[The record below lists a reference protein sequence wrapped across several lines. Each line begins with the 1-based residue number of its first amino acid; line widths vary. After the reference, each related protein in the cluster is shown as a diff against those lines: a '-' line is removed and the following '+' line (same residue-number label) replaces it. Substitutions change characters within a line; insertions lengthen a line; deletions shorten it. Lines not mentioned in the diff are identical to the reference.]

1 MSSHAAENIVTLK
14 DYTLWTEAEGRGISA
29 VDLAVGE
36 GEIWQIDT
44 NDPAEAR
51 LLLRAVATL
60 ERPLAGTYRFRGDLL
75 DFSDYRK
82 LLPVKQRIAYISSD
96 ATLISNR
103 TLREN
108 LLLGRF
114 YHENSLDI
122 RLDERIHVLID
133 TFDLAD
139 KLELRA
145 AQLSHLDRRIAIC
158 IREIAKEP
166 ELLLLYR
173 PEEMIDHQ
181 RFEPF
186 VRHLEATPAE
196 SFAGLVLS
204 YDGAFIERFTNR
216 RLTLKEGRLRM
227 ETVPTETAPM
237 ALDAV
242 ESKPKG

>member
-1 MSSHAAENIVTLK
+1 MPSHPTDKIVELEA
-14 DYTLWTEAEGRGISA
+14 YSLWTDTENSGISE
-29 VDLAVGE
+29 VDLTVEA

-44 NDPAEAR
+44 RNPAEAR

-60 ERPLAGTYRFRGDLL
+60 ESPLAGSYRFKGQLL
-75 DFSDYRK
+75 DFGDYRK
-82 LLPVKQRIAYISSD
+82 LLPIKRRIAYISSD

-114 YHENSLDI
+114 YHENSLEI
-122 RLDERIHVLID
+122 RLDERIRVLID
-133 TFDLAD
+133 TFGLDD

-186 VRHLEATPAE
+186 IQHLEATSVE
-196 SFAGLVLS
+196 SLAGLVLS
-204 YDGAFIERFTNR
+204 YDEAFIERFTNR
-216 RLTLKEGRLRM
+216 RLTINEGRLRID
-227 ETVPTETAPM
+227 EA
-237 ALDAV
+237 
-242 ESKPKG
+242 

>member
-1 MSSHAAENIVTLK
+1 MSSQSADNIVTLK
-14 DYTLWTEAEGRGISA
+14 DYTLWTQAEGRGISA
-29 VDLAVGE
+29 VDLAVGG

-44 NDPAEAR
+44 KDPAEAR
-51 LLLRAVATL
+51 LLLRAMATL
-60 ERPLAGTYRFRGDLL
+60 ERPREGTYRFKGHLL

-82 LLPVKQRIAYISSD
+82 LLPVKRRIAYISSD

-114 YHENSLDI
+114 YHENSLEI
-122 RLDERIHVLID
+122 RLDDRIRVLID
-133 TFDLAD
+133 TFGLAD

-186 VRHLEATPAE
+186 IQHLEATPTE

-216 RLTLKEGRLRM
+216 RLTLNHGRLQIDKDM
-227 ETVPTETAPM
+227 NQWI
-237 ALDAV
+237 
-242 ESKPKG
+242 

>member
-1 MSSHAAENIVTLK
+1 MSSQTAENIVTLK
-14 DYTLWTEAEGRGISA
+14 DYTLWTQAEGSGISA
-29 VDLAVGE
+29 VDLVVDG

-44 NDPAEAR
+44 NEPAEAR
-51 LLLRAVATL
+51 LLLRAMATL
-60 ERPLAGTYRFRGDLL
+60 ERPLAGTYRFKGHLL

-82 LLPVKQRIAYISSD
+82 LLPVKRRIAYISSD

-114 YHENSLDI
+114 YHENSLEI
-122 RLDERIHVLID
+122 RLDDRIQVLID
-133 TFDLAD
+133 TFGLAD

-145 AQLSHLDRRIAIC
+145 AQLSHLDRKIAIC

-186 VRHLEATPAE
+186 IQHLEATPTE

-204 YDGAFIERFTNR
+204 YDGAFIKRFTNR
-216 RLTLKEGRLRM
+216 RLTLNGGRLQIGK
-227 ETVPTETAPM
+227 
-237 ALDAV
+237 D
-242 ESKPKG
+242 KNQWI

>member
-1 MSSHAAENIVTLK
+1 MSSHPTDTIVDLEAYSLWTDAENS
-14 DYTLWTEAEGRGISA
+14 GISA
-29 VDLAVGE
+29 VDLTVKA

-44 NDPAEAR
+44 RNPAEAR

-60 ERPLAGTYRFRGDLL
+60 ESPLAGTYRFRGQLL
-75 DFSDYRK
+75 EFDDYRK
-82 LLPVKQRIAYISSD
+82 LLPVKRRIAYISSD

-114 YHENSLDI
+114 YHENSLEI
-122 RLDERIHVLID
+122 RLDERIRALID
-133 TFDLAD
+133 TFDLDD

-145 AQLSHLDRRIAIC
+145 AQLSHLDHRIAIC

-181 RFEPF
+181 RFDPF
-186 VRHLEATPAE
+186 VNHLEEAAATDTL
-196 SFAGLVLS
+196 AGLVLS
-204 YDGAFIERFTNR
+204 YDEDFIERFTNR
-216 RLTLKEGRLRM
+216 RLTINAGRLQM
-227 ETVPTETAPM
+227 DKE
-237 ALDAV
+237 
-242 ESKPKG
+242 K

>member
-1 MSSHAAENIVTLK
+1 MPTHSSEKIVALE
-14 DYTLWTEAEGRGISA
+14 DYTLWTEVENRGITA
-29 VDLAVGE
+29 ADLAVGQ
-36 GEIWQIDT
+36 GEIWRIDT
-44 NDPAEAR
+44 RDPAEAR

-60 ERPLAGTYRFRGDLL
+60 ESPLVGSYRFKGQLL

-82 LLPVKQRIAYISSD
+82 LLPIKRRIAYISSD

-114 YHENSLDI
+114 YHENSLEI
-122 RLDERIHVLID
+122 RLDERIRVLID
-133 TFDLAD
+133 TFGLED

-145 AQLSHLDRRIAIC
+145 AQLSQLDRRIAIC

-173 PEEMIDHQ
+173 PEEMIDYR

-186 VRHLEATPAE
+186 VEHLEDAAATE
-196 SFAGLVLS
+196 TLAGLVLS
-204 YDGAFIERFTNR
+204 YDQGFIDRFTNR
-216 RLTLKEGRLRM
+216 RLTLDEGRLQM
-227 ETVPTETAPM
+227 DDSIV
-237 ALDAV
+237 
-242 ESKPKG
+242 

>member
-1 MSSHAAENIVTLK
+1 MLSQTAENIVTLK
-14 DYTLWTEAEGRGISA
+14 DYTLWTQAEGSGISA
-29 VDLAVGE
+29 VDLVVDG

-44 NDPAEAR
+44 NEPAEAR
-51 LLLRAVATL
+51 LLLRAMATL
-60 ERPLAGTYRFRGDLL
+60 ERPLAGTYRFKGHLL
-75 DFSDYRK
+75 DFGDYRK
-82 LLPVKQRIAYISSD
+82 LLPVKRRIAYISSD

-114 YHENSLDI
+114 YHENSLEI
-122 RLDERIHVLID
+122 RLDDRIRVLID
-133 TFDLAD
+133 TFGLAD

-145 AQLSHLDRRIAIC
+145 AQLSHLDRKIAIC

-186 VRHLEATPAE
+186 IQHLEATPTE

-216 RLTLKEGRLRM
+216 RLTLKGGRLQIGK
-227 ETVPTETAPM
+227 
-237 ALDAV
+237 D
-242 ESKPKG
+242 KNQWI